1 MPSKQE
7 TSPPLSEAQKTRKKH
22 STASPKHRGRSPS
35 QDTARALKNTT
46 TPQPQHQGY
55 PPLKGGGGYR
65 ARRREEKKAPT
76 HHWPRTTRHK
86 RIKSRLNTSIWLR
99 FSAPYG
105 LLFTHIHP
113 NISSNIRATI
123 SVILGCSSIVTKGI
137 IDNTHQIRPK

>member
-55 PPLKGGGGYR
+55 PPLKGGEVT
-65 ARRREEKKAPT
+65 ARGEEKKKKHQPT
-76 HHWPRTTRHK
+76 TDQEQHGTSELSRASTPRFGLDFQH
-86 RIKSRLNTSIWLR
+86 LMGCYLLTSTQIL
-99 FSAPYG
+99 AQ
-105 LLFTHIHP
+105 
-113 NISSNIRATI
+113 
-123 SVILGCSSIVTKGI
+123 ILG
-137 IDNTHQIRPK
+137 QQFQ